1 MFENDWILASLSNP
15 TLDIDDLA
23 SIGGLTTNNTQF
35 LSKDQY
41 LKSNFIK
48 DNPAFKDQYGNFSN
62 EKFDNFYETQA
73 SRWRDLQNNEFPKG
87 IELDAFDTVSNRADS
102 KVKNISFSIGPTN
115 NPDRVQIGIEGW
127 RTTSKR
133 TKSESEI
140 AQSQKIYN
148 PETEEFENQ
157 TPEDSTLFGSPINWV
172 KNLFKDP
179 LVLAQYEEG
188 ELDEN
193 GNKRKKGEYKLNEYG
208 TYYYERLNGR
218 SPLGKTVLSSF
229 DILTKEDSALNK
241 IDFFDSDDLEKSTA
255 GVIAKNIALIA
266 PMFTPA
272 APLYYKA
279 IIAKELTKT
288 LPMLYSVATNLF
300 GSGDN
305 ETPEW
310 VNNLAAKGESLTT
323 STSMW
328 SKEHTFSF
336 ENFAN
341 LISDVAL
348 QWGQQKQIAKAVNWF
363 RGDQKVLQKAEK
375 QAFDLYKSKIGGNLK
390 GLEAPTDELWKSST
404 LGQLALKKYYEP
416 VLETMK
422 KRQRLGADL
431 ALAYMALI
439 SNTDVYT
446 DMIEK
451 GATKKE
457 AAWVALGSTAAMF
470 SVDKFAHLGEV
481 FYDDLTAESIKQ
493 GRQAVKKELKE
504 AFDEIYK
511 EGTKIEKSPS
521 NLFKEGSD
529 FGKKAA
535 EIFIENLKDHNLG
548 FTGKALGE
556 GLEEVSEEL
565 VTDLT
570 KATYSLLG
578 DLGMYDASVKNPID
592 YDTMLERYTM
602 SLLGGAIGGGLFY
615 GVEKY
620 KGFNKTRDRDLV
632 DLINDGKAQE
642 LRTLVEEYAS
652 KGKAGNTKISG
663 IEYSRDPNTGAITW
677 LSTNNERDSQN
688 RYVANKVIEKINSL
702 EATIVGSGTKLNKDQ
717 LFDKMVLQEARY
729 QGYKNASHVTGY
741 YQEFKKLQNQYLQ
754 AKSNYDKAITTLEG
768 TPDGTVMT
776 DEQRRNLDQEQQA
789 KRQNT
794 LQVLQQQV
802 DNAQKR
808 INDFLS
814 GDSSLDYTRKL
825 NFALDPVLNAAF
837 LDLDRGEW
845 LLNKINPDQEL
856 TLADQ
861 INLDKEWNDH
871 VKDVMLNNLDKAF
884 LAYKALE
891 QVVSPEMLNQQEFSK
906 QYRNVFNAVQQLY
919 NNEDPSLDKFLKE
932 KPFYTMDSRL
942 VDENGVEESEEQYNV
957 RYNNTTPDEI
967 QLYNR
972 RVQKIS
978 DLNNQILQQYI
989 QKYDDILKPINYSID
1004 SSTNRRLIQNI
1015 GYRIKDIIK
1024 KEMEYPFLVS
1034 GSTFDSSQYQSIFY
1048 KLKNDLS
1055 NIDDIKKQLESS
1067 YYTKVKEEANR
1078 IINIL
1083 NDKIPPVP
1091 NIKEPNTSETS
1102 INNIIN
1108 KINKSDLQNKQEII
1122 SNIQSAV
1129 IKRDQA
1135 YDQDADSKT
1144 IYNLN
1149 QEILKQIPI
1158 ELKEKEYINIYSL
1171 INVLSKKSSKAFGIN
1186 GENDLGS
1193 DLSINDL
1200 ITELQN
1206 PDSEVY
1212 QFISSKL
1219 STLPETLVEVLS
1231 QIQMNFGKDTKF
1243 RILVGGDPQ
1252 AVAGDTMKLQL
1263 NSLQKY
1269 SNNLVNRIQKNP
1281 IYDFYNKLKVNSHS
1295 PLENILSSINKEISD
1310 NKEDLVNLNYILNQ
1324 VYKDYVSSD
1333 TIASFE
1339 LNDSQAKQLNNAEKS
1354 LQLLSAYI
1362 YSASTEPN
1370 GRSYFGQNKQIND
1383 FANNHKDILTK
1394 EWQPLPEIDQ
1404 DYAQLLQG
1412 EINNLDTEIQIWK
1425 AISLNNGM
1433 NKLRRFTDT
1442 AKISNNLK
1450 YNIIKGLSFKFT
1462 VGDKEYDLSE
1472 GLDQL
1477 SAFNK
1482 DDEENQLN
1490 QVFQA
1495 EQKLYNNFQKIL
1507 SDSKLSAKQFF
1518 EDSNFWKNYLGNYS
1532 DIELQKTSKLN
1543 ENLKEFTKYDQALY
1557 LLSILSDN
1565 PSNYYKSLSNSI
1577 KDNENIA
1584 PLTVQQNIARLGEAT
1599 HTKTYKD
1606 GFKALVKL
1614 INPKMTIT
1622 PNAFYMNGV
1631 AGAGKTEV
1639 CFKSIRQRFYDQE
1652 ALVVGPTT
1660 SQAIKLQNSLN
1671 ENTSY
1676 TIDGNT
1682 SIFKKL
1688 FPEWDKINEEFKK
1701 AEQKINYSTD
1711 DKESV
1716 DTDYFTIS
1724 RNVSSGFDRAKIDL
1738 KINKIK
1744 FNPDVTAPL
1753 IFVDEAAHL
1762 NTFQI
1767 AMLDAYADKVGG
1779 TLFLASDSNQSSYGE
1794 VDRIGSLKPSNIFCT
1809 RTSKLQESLRSSNI
1823 QKQNNNNKVSSILD
1837 TLDYIKETG
1846 DAQQWDIFEKQL
1858 PNLIHNLNLRVYN
1871 KDEIN
1876 GDLIGGNLSEILPK
1890 IPKDANVGFIGD
1902 ENSKA
1907 YQTLKAAGFT
1917 NLSDALTA
1925 ELVPGK
1931 KFMQGQEFDYVFI
1944 DKFEIP
1950 NDIDGYDGA
1959 KYSTPFLQK
1968 FYTLMSRGKIASIFL
1983 DNNLTKLV
1991 GNNTVDEMKSIGFN
2005 ISGQINT
2012 FRDSYMKAL
2021 SKLDL
2026 SETTQDEK
2034 PEVTP
2039 EPEVKEQGEEL
2050 VISPTVDNS
2059 PELNPENSQEEIQK
2073 QLEADKQQSYNN
2085 FSDPSYQEKQ
2095 NDIEISN
2102 LSDLFIEANTVVPIT
2117 GLQETFTN
2125 PDGSARKYSAWL
2137 PGEKTSIRRNL
2148 NAIYNGQEP
2157 ITKLSDKQ
2165 RYQDILSRIQSSV
2178 IFGGDLKDPTLTSLI
2193 GFDQAWKN
2201 RKIQF
2206 EIRKATDYDNFGVGT
2221 DLGKPKYIDIN
2232 GEKYIISIVCR
2243 LDGLS
2248 KTLQDSPFSA
2258 IFDICWL
2265 SDFNNLKN
2273 PQVQQSIKDKINR
2286 KIAEGKITDKAKA
2299 ESFRDNLSTSIKQYE
2314 EFVKKIVK
2322 DYPEGHTIDLS
2333 EDMYESHRTTRLVKR
2348 TVPRRLG
2355 GTLSIATV
2363 ENNIV
2368 DKDGNYIEDYKNF
2381 MDTDKRKVVS
2391 PVYIVGNRS
2400 DVLKGVIPESIFGKA
2415 VVFVSSNTNLSPE
2428 ELPERY
2434 IEQKKNPN
2442 SHTPEVR
2449 MVLLNNHGLSFT
2461 ELVTHRIQKLL
2472 NGEGEKSKK
2481 PWRMDTLGI
2490 RMFTAMWNFRAGLE
2504 NFLIQLDK
2512 WKKENNYN
2520 ENKVLDITK
2529 VEAELF
2535 NKFGKK
2541 WESKLDTDEAKAL
2554 LNTYKVTINDLK
2566 NLIKFNQEY
2575 CKDIP
2580 TFRLGIDF
2588 TNKEI
2593 GGFIRQFDVS
2603 NSSIYGKNQ
2612 ANMIALEEEYARK
2625 YHTLLSTILSQLT
2638 SNEAPKE
2645 LKLVGFDFKPMHTK
2659 LVKSDGTDFK
2669 TNEYIGKNEQ
2679 KRNLSGLI
2687 HTTNKNIILGETD
2700 NDGKIISSITIGAN
2714 SIFSFFPK
2722 AISTI
2727 ATKSRI
2733 YQTHSK
2739 ASGLISISTIDTKDR
2754 QEKFDFDISSLF
2766 KEGLVTRKGNDN
2778 TIFNMF
2784 NLIFH
2789 GTTKSLEEPHA
2800 YTEDAPFKYGMFVDP
2815 DLEESQN
2822 YKQINIRGNNGQ
2834 DYTFLRCG
2842 TNPIYFDVDVDVIP
2856 GGMAINLTKLINGGN
2871 KPLVSN
2877 QTQKSNLVK
2886 QQIGY
2891 SSRIIDQKEK
2901 IAFSNYI
2908 LNNGLEDN
2916 QENYSKFVS
2925 SQNTKRIK
2933 IFFRTGVYSGDILS
2947 LINLNLQGRAS
2958 LKDVK
2963 SENNKIIYTDQ
2974 NENTGELSLDEE
2986 DMYITLTP
2994 DNSNSY
3000 EDLTKQSFNSIV
3012 KDPTG
3017 EDIMSHQ
3024 DFLNQ
3029 LEEMLPEDDQINQL
3043 SNSSNIENYL
3053 QLLENQRD
3061 ILSDKISELEN
3072 IDDELKYKM
3081 LDYLTYID
3089 TSCF

>member
-23 SIGGLTTNNTQF
+23 SVGGLTTDNTQF

-48 DNPAFKDQYGNFSN
+48 ENQAFKDQFGNFSA
-62 EKFDNFYETQA
+62 EKFNNFYELQA
-73 SRWRDLQNNEFPKG
+73 SRWRDFQNNEFPHG
-87 IELDAFDTVSNRADS
+87 IELDAFDTASNRKNS
-102 KVKNISFSIGPTN
+102 KVKNIDFSIGLTN

-127 RTTSKR
+127 RTTSKK
-133 TKSESEI
+133 TKSEQEI

-148 PETEEFENQ
+148 PKTGEFENE
-157 TPEDSTLFGSPINWV
+157 TPEDYALFSSPVNWI
-172 KNLFKDP
+172 KGLFKEP
-179 LVLAQYEEG
+179 LVLAQYEQ
-188 ELDEN
+188 DEIDEF
-193 GNKRKKGEYKLNEYG
+193 GNKHVKGQYKLNSQG

-229 DILTKEDSALNK
+229 DILTKEDSTLNK
-241 IDFFDSDDLEKSTA
+241 IDFFDSDDLEKSAA
-255 GVIAKNIALIA
+255 GVVAKNIALIA

-300 GSGDN
+300 GSADN

-310 VNNLAAKGESLTT
+310 MNNLAAKGESLTT

-363 RGDQKVLQKAEK
+363 RGDKKALEKAEK
-375 QAFDLYKSKIGGNLK
+375 QAYNLYKSKIGGNLK

-404 LGQLALKKYYEP
+404 LGQLALKKYYDP

-439 SNTDVYT
+439 SNTDVYA

-470 SVDKFAHLGEV
+470 SVDRFAHLGEI

-504 AFDEIYK
+504 AFEEIYK
-511 EGTKIEKSPS
+511 EGTKIEKTPS
-521 NLFKEGSD
+521 NLFKKGAS

-535 EIFIENLKDHNLG
+535 ETFIENLKDHNLG

-677 LSTNNERDSQN
+677 LSTNNERNSQN

-754 AKSNYDKAITTLEG
+754 AKQNYDKAITTLEG

-776 DEQRRNLDQEQQA
+776 DEQRRNLDPEQQA
-789 KRQNT
+789 KRQTT
-794 LQVLQQQV
+794 LQILQQQV
-802 DNAQKR
+802 DNAQKK

-837 LDLDRGEW
+837 LDLNRGEW
-845 LLNKINPDQEL
+845 LSNKINPDQEL

-861 INLDKEWNDH
+861 INLDKEWNEH

-891 QVVSPEMLNQQEFSK
+891 QIVSPEILNQQEFSK
-906 QYRNVFNAVQQLY
+906 QYRNIFNSIQQLY
-919 NNEDPSLDKFLKE
+919 NNEDLSLDKFLKE

-942 VDENGVEESEEQYNV
+942 VDENGIEESEEQYNA
-957 RYNNTTPDEI
+957 RYNTTTPDEV
-967 QLYNR
+967 QLYNQR
-972 RVQKIS
+972 IQKIF
-978 DLNNQILQQYI
+978 DLNNQLLQQYI
-989 QKYDDILKPINYSID
+989 QKYDDILRPINYSID
-1004 SSTNRRLIQNI
+1004 SSTNRTLIQNI
-1015 GYRIKDIIK
+1015 GLRIKDIIK
-1024 KEMEYPFLVS
+1024 NEMLYPFLVS
-1034 GSTFDSSQYQSIFY
+1034 GSMLDVSSYQSIFMS
-1048 KLKNDLS
+1048 LKDDLS
-1055 NIDDIKKQLESS
+1055 NIDDIQKQLQDS
-1067 YYTKVKEEANR
+1067 YYTKVKEESNK
-1078 IINIL
+1078 II
-1083 NDKIPPVP
+1083 
-1091 NIKEPNTSETS
+1091 SS
-1102 INNIIN
+1102 INNMVPSINIIIEPIIRERNIN
-1108 KINKSDLQNKQEII
+1108 KIIEEINNSNLENKQEII
-1122 SNIQSAV
+1122 SNIQSAFTSRE
-1129 IKRDQA
+1129 KAFDE
-1135 YDQDADSKT
+1135 DADERT
-1144 IYNLN
+1144 IYELDK
-1149 QEILKQIPI
+1149 QVLQQIPI
-1158 ELKEKEYINIYSL
+1158 EFKKQDYRTIKDILNM
-1171 INVLSKKSSKAFGIN
+1171 LSKKSSKAFGLKGDN
-1186 GENDLGS
+1186 SLGD

-1219 STLPETLVEVLS
+1219 STLPETLV
-1231 QIQMNFGKDTKF
+1231 QILQNTPISFGKDAKF
-1243 RILVGGDPQ
+1243 RILLEGDPKGL
-1252 AVAGDTMKLQL
+1252 AGDTMKLQL
-1263 NSLQKY
+1263 DSLQKY

-1295 PLENILSSINKEISD
+1295 PLENILSSINKEISTS
-1310 NKEDLVNLNYILNQ
+1310 KEDLVNLNYILNQ
-1324 VYKDYVSSD
+1324 VYKDYISAD
-1333 TIASFE
+1333 TQASFE
-1339 LNDSQAKQLNNAEKS
+1339 LNDSQAKQLNNAKKS

-1362 YSASTEPN
+1362 YAASVDPN
-1370 GRSYFGQNKQIND
+1370 GKHFFGQNRQINE
-1383 FANNHKDILTK
+1383 FANNHKDVLTR

-1412 EINNLDTEIQIWK
+1412 EINNLNTEIQIWE

-1433 NKLRRFTDT
+1433 NKLRRFTNT
-1442 AKISNNLK
+1442 AEISNELR

-1462 VGDKEYDLSE
+1462 IGDKEYDLSN

-1477 SAFNK
+1477 PPFNK

-1490 QVFQA
+1490 QIFQA

-1507 SDSKLSAKQFF
+1507 LDSKLSAKQFF
-1518 EDSNFWKNYLGNYS
+1518 EYSEFWKSYLGNYS

-1557 LLSILSDN
+1557 ILSILSDN
-1565 PSNYYKSLSNSI
+1565 PSNYYKSLINYI

-1584 PLTVQQNIARLGEAT
+1584 PLTIQQNISRLGEAV
-1599 HTKTYKD
+1599 HTKTYKE
-1606 GFKALVKL
+1606 GFKNLIKL
-1614 INPKMTIT
+1614 IDPKVTVS
-1622 PNAFYMNGV
+1622 PNTFYMNGV

-1639 CFKSIRQRFYDQE
+1639 CFKSIRQRYYDQE
-1652 ALVVGPTT
+1652 SLIIGPTT

-1671 ENTSY
+1671 ENISY
-1676 TIDGNT
+1676 TIEGDNN
-1682 SIFKKL
+1682 IFNKL
-1688 FPEWDKINEEFKK
+1688 FPEWNKINEEFKK
-1701 AEQKINYSTD
+1701 AEQKINYSNN
-1711 DKESV
+1711 DKESI

-1724 RNVSSGFDRAKIDL
+1724 RHVSTGFDKVKIDL

-1744 FNPDVTAPL
+1744 FNPDITAPL

-1767 AMLDAYADKVGG
+1767 SMLEAYADKVGG
-1779 TLFLASDSNQSSYGE
+1779 TLFLASDSNQSGYGE
-1794 VDRIGSLKPSNIFCT
+1794 VNKIGNLKPSNLFCT

-1823 QKQNNNNKVSSILD
+1823 QKQNNNNKISNILD
-1837 TLDYIKETG
+1837 TIDYIIETG

-1858 PNLIHNLNLRVYN
+1858 PGLIHNLNLRVYN
-1871 KDEIN
+1871 KEEIN
-1876 GDLIGGNLSEILPK
+1876 GDLISGNINEIIQK
-1890 IPKDANVGFIGD
+1890 IPKDANIGFIGD

-1907 YQTLKAAGFT
+1907 YQILKSAGFT
-1917 NLSDALTA
+1917 NLSDALTS
-1925 ELVPGK
+1925 ELIPGK

-1944 DKFEIP
+1944 DKFELP
-1950 NDIDGYDGA
+1950 DTIDGYTGA
-1959 KYSTPFLQK
+1959 KKSIPFLRK

-1991 GNNTVDEMKSIGFN
+1991 GENTVDEMKSIGFN

-2021 SKLDL
+2021 SKLNL
-2026 SETTQDEK
+2026 SETTQNEK

-2039 EPEVKEQGEEL
+2039 EPEVKEQEGEL

-2059 PELNPENSQEEIQK
+2059 PELNPENTPEKIQR
-2073 QLEADKQQSYNN
+2073 QLEDDKQQSYNN

-2125 PDGSARKYSAWL
+2125 PDGSTRKYSAWL

-2148 NAIYNGQEP
+2148 NAIYNGEEP

-2165 RYQDILSRIQSSV
+2165 KYQDILSRIQSSI
-2178 IFGGDLKDPTLTSLI
+2178 IFGGDLKDPALTSLI

-2221 DLGKPKYIDIN
+2221 DLGKPRYIDVN
-2232 GEKYIISIVCR
+2232 GEKYIISIICR

-2273 PQVQQSIKDKINR
+2273 PQVQQAIKDKINR
-2286 KIAEGKITDKAKA
+2286 KIAEGKISDKIKA
-2299 ESFRDNLSTSIKQYE
+2299 ENFRDNLSTSIKQYE
-2314 EFVKKIVK
+2314 EFINKIVK
-2322 DYPEGHTIDLS
+2322 DHPDGYTIDLS

-2348 TVPRRLG
+2348 TIPRRLG

-2381 MDTDKRKVVS
+2381 IDTDKRKIVS

-2400 DVLKGVIPESIFGKA
+2400 DVLKGIIPESIFGKA

-2442 SHTPEVR
+2442 AHTPEVR

-2461 ELVTHRIQKLL
+2461 ELITHRIQKLL
-2472 NGEGEKSKK
+2472 NGDGEKSKK

-2504 NFLIQLDK
+2504 NFLIQLDN
-2512 WKKENNYN
+2512 WKSENNYN

-2541 WESKLDTDEAKAL
+2541 WESKLDTEDAKSL

-2625 YHTLLSTILSQLT
+2625 YYTLLSTILSQLT
-2638 SNEAPKE
+2638 ANESPKE
-2645 LKLVGFDFKPMHTK
+2645 FKYVGFDFKPMHTK

-2669 TNEYIGKNEQ
+2669 TNEYIGKSEQ

-2700 NDGKIISSITIGAN
+2700 DNGKIISSVTIGAN

-2766 KEGLVTRKGNDN
+2766 KEGLLIRKGNDN
-2778 TIFNMF
+2778 TLFNMF

-2789 GTTKSLEEPHA
+2789 GTTKSLEESHA
-2800 YTEDAPFKYGMFVDP
+2800 YTEDAPFKYGIFVDP
-2815 DLEESQN
+2815 DLEESQD
-2822 YKQINIRGNNGQ
+2822 YKQINIRGNDGQ
-2834 DYTFLRCG
+2834 DYTFLKCG

-2871 KPLVSN
+2871 KITIDN
-2877 QTQKSNLVK
+2877 QTQQTNNSII
-2886 QQIGY
+2886 QQAGY
-2891 SSRIIDQKEK
+2891 SSQIIDQKEK

-2908 LNNGLEDN
+2908 LNNGLEDS
-2916 QENYSKFVS
+2916 QENYSKFISV
-2925 SQNTKRIK
+2925 QNNKKIK
-2933 IFFRTGVYSGDILS
+2933 NFFKYGTWTDNILD
-2947 LINLNLQGRAS
+2947 LINLNLEGKDS

-2963 SENNKIIYTDQ
+2963 FENGKILYTNQ

-3012 KDPTG
+3012 KDPIG

-3029 LEEMLPEDDQINQL
+3029 LEEMLPEDEQVNQL
-3043 SNSSNIENYL
+3043 SNSSSIENYL
-3053 QLLENQRD
+3053 QLVENLRND
-3061 ILSDKISELEN
+3061 IVDKVSELE
-3072 IDDELKYKM
+3072 DTDEKYKL